1 MVCNVQTALAFTE
14 NQSMKIKTKLF
25 VFIVLLALLAL
36 PASAL
41 AATSGEN
48 IPRGVMDEFVL
59 GGNFT
64 LPSGETLRGN
74 LWIMGGNASLE
85 SGSRVTGDVMLLG
98 GNVNVDGEISGDI
111 NVMGGNIDLRN
122 QAVVRG
128 DLNIIGGA
136 YNRSTNARIE
146 GNVNTGPTGPF
157 QFMLP
162 SGVRVPA
169 VEVRTYPLW
178 EVISF
183 FFRTFLVAALAV
195 LAVMFWPRHIQRIGQ
210 TSISQPVAAGGLGL
224 LTAVVAP
231 IILLIMT
238 ITIIL
243 IPVTLV
249 GLALLALMA
258 LLGWIAIGLEVGERL
273 AASLNQEWALP
284 VSAGVGT
291 LIFSIV
297 AIGIDRLVP
306 CVGWVVP
313 VLLGM
318 IGLGAVILTRFG
330 TQSYPGQVLP
340 PPPPSGP
347 RTPVSPYSTPSTPA
361 PVAPEPAPWEEE
373 ARREEN
379 ISSGAVAYPSPPGE
393 EPEAPEIPTAPPEHP
408 YPSSPDVP
416 PEERTP

>member
-1 MVCNVQTALAFTE
+1 
-14 NQSMKIKTKLF
+14 MKSITKLF
-25 VFIVLLALLAL
+25 VFITLLALMAL

-41 AATSGEN
+41 AATPTDN
-48 IPRGVMDEFVL
+48 VPRSPLDEFVM

-64 LPSGETLRGN
+64 LPSGDTLRGN

-85 SGSRVTGDVMLLG
+85 QGSRVTGDVMLLG
-98 GNVNVDGEISGDI
+98 GNVSVDGEVSGNI
-111 NVMGGNIDLRN
+111 NVIGGNIDLRS
-122 QAVVRG
+122 QSVVRG
-128 DLNIIGGA
+128 DLNIVGGS
-136 YNRSTNARIE
+136 YNRSPNARIE
-146 GNVNTGPTGPF
+146 GNINTGPTGPF

-162 SGVRVPA
+162 SGVSVPA
-169 VEVRTYPLW
+169 VEVRTYPFW
-178 EVISF
+178 DVVSF
-183 FFRTFLVAALAV
+183 FFRSFLVAALAV
-195 LAVMFWPRHIQRIGQ
+195 LAVMFWPRHIQRVGR
-210 TSISQPVAAGGLGL
+210 TSLAQPVAAGGLGL

-231 IILLIMT
+231 IILLVMT

-243 IPVTLV
+243 IPVTLI
-249 GLALLALMA
+249 GLALLAVMA
-258 LLGWIAIGLEVGERL
+258 LLGWIALGLEVGQRM
-273 AASLNQEWALP
+273 AASFNQEWALP
-284 VSAGVGT
+284 VSAGIGT
-291 LIFSIV
+291 LIFTIV
-297 AIGIDRLVP
+297 ALGIDHLVP
-306 CVGWVVP
+306 CVGWIVP
-313 VLLGM
+313 TVLGL
-318 IGLGAVILTRFG
+318 IGLGAVLLTRFG
-330 TQSYPGQVLP
+330 TQPYPGQVLP